1 MDLSKEDPPC
11 EEATQLI
18 PPDAVSYL
26 VELSRSTKSF
36 IIYSVDSDNHSH
48 YYKA

>member
-11 EEATQLI
+11 AEATQLI
-18 PPDAVSYL
+18 PPDDVSYL

-36 IIYSVDSDNHSH
+36 FVFCIDSDNHSH